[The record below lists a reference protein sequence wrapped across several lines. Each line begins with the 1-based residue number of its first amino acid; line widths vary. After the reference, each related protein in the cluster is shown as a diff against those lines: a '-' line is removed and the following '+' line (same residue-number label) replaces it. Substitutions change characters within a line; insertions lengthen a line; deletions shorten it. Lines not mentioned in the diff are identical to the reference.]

1 MAIKT
6 FYNTPTNS
14 SNQIYGPSLDT
25 LYESGGGF
33 GFYSKDGDT
42 TVIPLGSTINSVTFR
57 LWMHYDS
64 GLENKMRFCYLAD
77 YDNCSK
83 SSSTDKY
90 YYVGS
95 SVQHHGNGN
104 EYLKY
109 FTFVSS
115 ASGKNHAT
123 DPSLKHNYEVTIY
136 PKTNQE
142 DGLTDKN
149 IAYLTSKY
157 FNVTKVS
164 ANQIRCYSGKSYKC
178 YGIEMDINYSPPAVT
193 PGNPTFTYPA
203 AESRTTYNTKPWFRF
218 KSGTN
223 ATKFYY
229 RVDTASWQ
237 NFSCNASTTYDKQW
251 PTELSTGSHTLYI
264 YNTSSTDTV
273 NPAGK
278 TGTSRAFTVATPQAA
293 VSAGNTIDDVTIDGL
308 QTNIRNQQYYYGQ
321 TQTTFTT
328 CDSGTIILDD
338 HIDAL
343 ETAIEALP
351 HPTSLTS
358 VNAGDFI
365 TLATFNNIRSAL
377 LNA

>member
-6 FYNTPTNS
+6 FYNIPTND
-14 SNQIYGPSLDT
+14 SNEIYGPSLDT

-42 TVIPLGSTINSVTFR
+42 KVIPLGSTINSVTFR

-64 GLENKMRFCYLAD
+64 GLEDIMKFCYLAD
-77 YDNCSK
+77 YDNCNK
-83 SSSTDKY
+83 SSSSDKY

-95 SVQHHGNGN
+95 SKYHHGNGN
-104 EYLKY
+104 SSLKP

-115 ASGKNHAT
+115 TSGKNHAT
-123 DPSLKHNYEVTIY
+123 NPSLKHNYEVTIY
-136 PKTNQE
+136 PETDRRK
-142 DGLTDKN
+142 GLNANN

-157 FNVTKVS
+157 FNVTSVRE
-164 ANQIRCYSGKSYKC
+164 NQIRCYSGKSYKC

-203 AESRTTYNTKPWFRF
+203 AASRTTYNTKPWFRF

-229 RVDTASWQ
+229 RVDSASWQ
-237 NFSCNASTTYDKQW
+237 NFTCKASTTYDKQW
-251 PTELSTGSHTLYI
+251 PTALSAGSHTLYI
-264 YNTSSTDTV
+264 YNTSRTNTV
-273 NPAGK
+273 NSAGT
-278 TGTSRAFTVATPQAA
+278 TGTSRAFTVAAPQAA
-293 VSAGNTIDDVTIDGL
+293 VSAGNVIDDATIDGL

-321 TQTTFTT
+321 TKTTFTT
-328 CDSGTIILDD
+328 CDTGTVILDD
-338 HIDAL
+338 HIDAM
-343 ETAIEALP
+343 ETAIKALP
-351 HPTSLTS
+351 HPTSLSS
-358 VNAGDFI
+358 VNAGDSI
-365 TLATFNNIRSAL
+365 TPTVFNNIRSAL